1 PRYTEATLV
10 GVMEKEGIGRPSTY
24 APTLDTIQ
32 RRGYVTLEERRFVPT
47 EIGETV
53 SDLLV
58 EYFPEITDVNFTVK
72 MESDLDEI
80 EVHKEDCVNVI
91 DQLYQ
96 RFSKRLEQAQEE
108 TEDVE
113 VKDETVRIGCEE
125 CDSPMIYQMGRYG
138 RFMACS
144 NL

>member
-1 PRYTEATLV
+1 
-10 GVMEKEGIGRPSTY
+10 
-24 APTLDTIQ
+24 DTIQ

-80 EVHKEDCVNVI
+80 EAGKEDWVNVI
-91 DQLYQ
+91 DQFYQ
-96 RFSKRLEQAQEE
+96 GFSKRLEKAQDEIQE
-108 TEDVE
+108 VE
-113 VKDETVRIGCEE
+113 VKDEPVGDRKSTRLNSSHVSRSYAVFC
-125 CDSPMIYQMGRYG
+125 
-138 RFMACS
+138 
-144 NL
+144 

>member
-1 PRYTEATLV
+1 LPEIEEGEGVIAKELKPKQQITHPPPRFNEATLV

-80 EVHKEDCVNVI
+80 EAGKE
-91 DQLYQ
+91 
-96 RFSKRLEQAQEE
+96 
-108 TEDVE
+108 
-113 VKDETVRIGCEE
+113 
-125 CDSPMIYQMGRYG
+125 
-138 RFMACS
+138 
-144 NL
+144 

>member
-1 PRYTEATLV
+1 MEERDFGSANEVEPKQHFTQTPTIYTEAKLV

-58 EYFPEITDVNFTVK
+58 EYFPEITD
-72 MESDLDEI
+72 EI
-80 EVHKEDCVNVI
+80 
-91 DQLYQ
+91 
-96 RFSKRLEQAQEE
+96 
-108 TEDVE
+108 
-113 VKDETVRIGCEE
+113 
-125 CDSPMIYQMGRYG
+125 GRASCRERG
-138 RFMACS
+138 
-144 NL
+144 

>member
-1 PRYTEATLV
+1 
-10 GVMEKEGIGRPSTY
+10 MEKEGIGRPSTY

-80 EVHKEDCVNVI
+80 EAGKEDWVNVI
-91 DQLYQ
+91 DQFYQ
-96 RFSKRLEQAQEE
+96 GFSKRLEKAQDEIQEVERSEE
-108 TEDVE
+108 HTSELQSRGHLVC
-113 VKDETVRIGCEE
+113 R
-125 CDSPMIYQMGRYG
+125 
-138 RFMACS
+138 
-144 NL
+144 LLL